1 MPAVLSA
8 DVASP
13 APPVASTELA
23 ALTEV
28 TDPSQVCMV
37 NDQFMGRAQI
47 PVSVGGKTYYGCW
60 CDV

>member
-8 DVASP
+8 DVSSP